1 MNSRTPAGWYADQT
15 TPGMDRYWDGEAW
28 TDQIRPGQG
37 TDSPGQFEER
47 LLRELQTANQLLAG
61 IRDRTG
67 VVAVVIVI
75 SLGLALLS
83 VAAQ

>member
-1 MNSRTPAGWYADQT
+1 MESRTPAGWYADQT
-15 TPGMDRYWDGEAW
+15 TPGMDRYWDGETW
-28 TDQIRPGQG
+28 TDQKRPGQG
-37 TDSPGQFEER
+37 SPGQFEER